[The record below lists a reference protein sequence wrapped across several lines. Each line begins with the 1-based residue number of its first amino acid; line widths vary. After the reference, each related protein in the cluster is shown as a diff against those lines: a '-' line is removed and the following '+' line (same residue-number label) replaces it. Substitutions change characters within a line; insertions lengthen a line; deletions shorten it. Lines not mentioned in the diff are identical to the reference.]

1 MGGKETDYFE
11 SCSHGSVY
19 DRWSLRGDDETNSNK
34 IKRTVFHRYL
44 SVVDKLDEIEDE
56 ELEPIENSDTEELIT
71 SKQSLVQNPQEDEQ
85 DKKEKNIDEEQE
97 NDEES
102 GEQNFKEDL
111 ATLIPFM
118 LNYLFEN
125 YENITIKAI
134 AYFTVLS
141 LDYLKNYIRNEIG
154 KHNWR
159 KIIIENKDDIPSPLP
174 KQTVEENEE
183 PLKKK
188 VKVDSLIHEISIYL
202 PILNLFT
209 KKFPDIVV
217 DTGDRKEGES
227 FSLLDSS
234 LKGQYTL
241 FENGEIVDENSEFWF
256 SNWKDYILYLL
267 SEINFISDEEHEI
280 LSSNNNNQ
288 TFTHF
293 LLLTAHFIKFI
304 RNKLLPKY
312 SFNEFTFCSDMKQH
326 IEYINSEEIR
336 NELLELREKKWK
348 FKFEIPTTL
357 STWFTTFNNLEN
369 SLEQEKKNDKLTIFL
384 LPIELQHEILTFYS
398 VNKVK
403 DLLQLRLI
411 CKEWNNIII
420 SPQRSNQLW
429 LQLCFI
435 SIKNSPLYPYVGK
448 DDIYVYGPIT
458 LEEKEIIEREKNENL
473 REESTVMY
481 KRTVANR
488 LAGKFTYTL
497 FKDIAMRQQLI
508 NHERDLDGF
517 KCWYEN
523 IGKHY
528 AKKNDLGSFL
538 LINPLTEENRRYRFP
553 GVCIS
558 IFMDIQDEEGYEE
571 EDEEL
576 EDEKEEQHLEEKV
589 NRLKKRTKFGGNHN
603 LPLEV
608 KPNNLGSFFGQL
620 DLEQIAGKSMAHGG
634 ILPQTGMI
642 YIFIKD
648 AHVDTFAEYAK
659 EVETTLLYVNPTS
672 LTSKEI
678 TCSIGVNSNYEY
690 PRGEVCELQNGLA
703 IQYSDSLYPGHYR
716 NWGYWKDYIARY
728 FELAMLSSFNSSYA
742 AFCPPLNVPFE
753 QRNNYYQ
760 VVLCQN
766 LENTTALIMVDLTK
780 INELFETGKMVTQS
794 KIIAD
799 GCRYYAQNE

>member
-1 MGGKETDYFE
+1 MEVKETDYFE
-11 SCSHGSVY
+11 SCSRGSVY
-19 DRWSLRGDDETNSNK
+19 DRWRLRGDDETNSNE
-34 IKRTVFHRYL
+34 IKKTVFHRYL
-44 SVVDKLDEIEDE
+44 NVDKSDEIEDE
-56 ELEPIENSDTEELIT
+56 EELEEPIENSDTELAIP
-71 SKQSLVQNPQEDEQ
+71 KSLVPNSQKEKK
-85 DKKEKNIDEEQE
+85 DKKEINIGEE
-97 NDEES
+97 NDKD

-111 ATLIPFM
+111 AILIPFM

-125 YENITIKAI
+125 YENITYKAI
-134 AYFTVLS
+134 AYSTVLS
-141 LDYLKNYIRNEIG
+141 LDYLKNYITNEIG
-154 KHNWR
+154 KDNWR
-159 KIIIENKDDIPSPLP
+159 KIIIKNKDDIPSPLP

-188 VKVDSLIHEISIYL
+188 VKVDSLIHEILIYL

-217 DTGDRKEGES
+217 DTSDKKEGGS
-227 FSLLDSS
+227 FSLLDCS
-234 LKGQYTL
+234 LKRQYTL
-241 FENGEIVDENSEFWF
+241 FENGENKIEDEDSEFWF

-267 SEINFISDEEHEI
+267 SNIDFISNEEHET

-288 TFTHF
+288 AFTHF
-293 LLLTAHFIKFI
+293 LLLTAHFIKYL

-326 IEYINSEEIR
+326 MENIKDEEIR

-357 STWFTTFNNLEN
+357 STWFTTFTNLEN
-369 SLEQEKKNDKLTIFL
+369 SLQQEKKNDKLNVFL
-384 LPIELQHEILTFYS
+384 LPIELQYEILTFYS

-458 LEEKEIIEREKNENL
+458 SEEKEIIEREKNENL
-473 REESTVMY
+473 NEESTVMY
-481 KRTVANR
+481 KRTVVNR
-488 LAGKFTYTL
+488 LAGKFTYAL
-497 FKDIAMRQQLI
+497 FKDIAMKQQSV

-538 LINPLTEENRRYRFP
+538 LIDPLTEENRRYRFP
-553 GVCIS
+553 SVCIS
-558 IFMDIQDEEGYEE
+558 IFMDTQDEEEYEE

-576 EDEKEEQHLEEKV
+576 EDEKEEQNLEEKV
-589 NRLKKRTKFGGNHN
+589 KCLKKRTKFGGNPN
-603 LPLEV
+603 LSLED

-620 DLEQIAGKSMAHGG
+620 DLEQIAGQSMAHGG
-634 ILPQTGMI
+634 ILPQTGVI

-648 AHVDTFAEYAK
+648 AHVDTSAEYPK

-672 LTSKEI
+672 STSKEI
-678 TCSIGVNSNYEY
+678 TCSIDVNSIDDEY
-690 PRGEVCELQNGLA
+690 PCGEVCELQNGLA
-703 IQYSDSLYPGHYR
+703 IQYSDSLYPGHYG

-794 KIIAD
+794 KIIAS